1 MFVFHIGLFW
11 NRVLHLLLLA
21 KTWLQQVDTGQV
33 VGSYSSSMKMRR
45 CARSFSH
52 TCICICNCVGNFYL
66 SARGAGGR
74 KRRCARSFSRT
85 RLLRD
90 SLISTDFR
98 VSSGNYCCST
108 WYNIYSEEAT
118 HSETVSC
125 HLGPLP
131 RRGKYIDPKYII
143 HPASWRENQK

>member
-1 MFVFHIGLFW
+1 MIVVLPLFVCTWGRWYFLHKMQRCLISYRVVSKQSASLAFIG
-11 NRVLHLLLLA
+11 
-21 KTWLQQVDTGQV
+21 KTLTPAGGQV

-108 WYNIYSEEAT
+108 WYNIY
-118 HSETVSC
+118 
-125 HLGPLP
+125 
-131 RRGKYIDPKYII
+131 R
-143 HPASWRENQK
+143 